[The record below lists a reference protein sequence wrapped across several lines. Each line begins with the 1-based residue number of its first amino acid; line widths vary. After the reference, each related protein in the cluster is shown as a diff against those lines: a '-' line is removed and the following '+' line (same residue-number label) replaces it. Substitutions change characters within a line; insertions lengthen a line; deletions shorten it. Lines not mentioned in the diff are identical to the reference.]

1 MDGGMDEWMENLPAT
16 AQLQLENIIKQGKGT
31 ADHMPLGNWLI
42 LVSMTF
48 SWCFLAVQPNHVI
61 LIPLLLSLSSLA
73 EGDIGNEF
81 FNEQNVTCIVALKPL
96 LKNQIRL
103 TPKNAKSLKLS
114 G

>member
-1 MDGGMDEWMENLPAT
+1 MENLPILQDFVPYWGSCPAT
-16 AQLQLENIIKQGKGT
+16 AQLQPENIMKQGKGT
-31 ADHMPLGNWLI
+31 ADHMMPLGDWLI

-81 FNEQNVTCIVALKPL
+81 FNEQNVTCIVALETL
-96 LKNQIRL
+96 LKNQ
-103 TPKNAKSLKLS
+103 K
-114 G
+114 

>member
-1 MDGGMDEWMENLPAT
+1 MMAFGD
-16 AQLQLENIIKQGKGT
+16 
-31 ADHMPLGNWLI
+31 WLI

-81 FNEQNVTCIVALKPL
+81 FDEQNVTCFVALETL
-96 LKNQIRL
+96 LK
-103 TPKNAKSLKLS
+103 TK
-114 G
+114 